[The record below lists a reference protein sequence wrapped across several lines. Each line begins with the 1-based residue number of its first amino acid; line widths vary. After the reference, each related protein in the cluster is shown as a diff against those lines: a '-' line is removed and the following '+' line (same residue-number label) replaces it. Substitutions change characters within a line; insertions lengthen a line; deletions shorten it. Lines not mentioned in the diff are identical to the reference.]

1 MPDDAVSRPAAAVQ
15 LPTTNYQLPTDR
27 ALPTTNCQLQ
37 TWFRAAFTLIEVNL
51 AIFIMAGGVL
61 AMISL
66 YSLGFRESKQ
76 SREDVAAAAIADE
89 VLNPLV
95 VALSS
100 RKLKWS
106 EWRSL
111 GFQTVSG
118 SSGTGLSGAQI
129 QVMPG
134 SGSAGAGWLSYVE
147 KRGTKKNANYYVPQD
162 PESKASGVYRNLI
175 NAGRDGYNLPST
187 PDMPVGMT
195 YALVA
200 SRESES
206 SPVITLAVRCVRK
219 SLRNTLMSQPVFS
232 TEVHF
237 QGDPNQ

>member
-1 MPDDAVSRPAAAVQ
+1 MNR
-15 LPTTNYQLPTDR
+15 
-27 ALPTTNCQLQ
+27 
-37 TWFRAAFTLIEVNL
+37 FFKKAFTLIEVNL

-66 YSLGFRESKQ
+66 YSLGFRESRQ
-76 SREDVAAAAIADE
+76 SREDVASAALADA

-100 RKLKWS
+100 SKLKWS
-106 EWRSL
+106 EWRALPLRTLNS
-111 GFQTVSG
+111 GISAGDGSG
-118 SSGTGLSGAQI
+118 SSV
-129 QVMPG
+129 QVLPNN
-134 SGSAGAGWLSYVE
+134 GWLSYFD
-147 KRGTKKNANYYVPQD
+147 TKGSGASKVCYVSSD
-162 PESKASGVYRNLI
+162 PSGVANGVYGQLV
-175 NAGRDGYNLPST
+175 GVDKDGWGLPGSVT
-187 PDMPVGMT
+187 IPSGMT

-200 SRESES
+200 SRESEN

-219 SLRNTLMSQPVFS
+219 NLRNTLMSQPVFS

>member
-1 MPDDAVSRPAAAVQ
+1 MNRI
-15 LPTTNYQLPTDR
+15 
-27 ALPTTNCQLQ
+27 LQ
-37 TWFRAAFTLIEVNL
+37 RAFTLIEVNL

-66 YSLGFRESKQ
+66 YSLGFRESRQ
-76 SREDVAAAAIADE
+76 SREDVAASAIADD

-106 EWRSL
+106 EWRGLNFQNVSSSSASGL
-111 GFQTVSG
+111 GGVE
-118 SSGTGLSGAQI
+118 L

-134 SGSAGAGWLSYVE
+134 SGGAGSGWLAYLE
-147 KRGTKKNANYYVPQD
+147 KKGSKEDAIYYVPQD
-162 PESKASGVYRNLI
+162 PENRANGVYSKLI
-175 NAGRDGYNLPST
+175 NVGNGDYNLPSSPT
-187 PDMPVGMT
+187 MPVGMT

-200 SRESES
+200 SRENAT

-219 SLRNTLMSQPVFS
+219 NLRNTLMSQPVFS

-237 QGDPNQ
+237 QGDPNN

>member
-1 MPDDAVSRPAAAVQ
+1 MSKAQKLTGSVKRQ
-15 LPTTNYQLPTDR
+15 EDR
-27 ALPTTNCQLQ
+27 RNLSSISYHLSSKI
-37 TWFRAAFTLIEVNL
+37 RAAFTLIEVNL

-134 SGSAGAGWLSYVE
+134 SGSAGEGWLSYVE
-147 KRGTKKNANYYVPQD
+147 KHGSKKDAHYSVPQD
-162 PESKASGVYRNLI
+162 PESKASSVYRNLI

-200 SRESES
+200 SRESET
-206 SPVITLAVRCVRK
+206 SPVIALAVRCVRK

-237 QGDPNQ
+237 QGDPNN

>member
-1 MPDDAVSRPAAAVQ
+1 MNRI
-15 LPTTNYQLPTDR
+15 
-27 ALPTTNCQLQ
+27 LQ
-37 TWFRAAFTLIEVNL
+37 RAFTLIEVNL

-76 SREDVAAAAIADE
+76 SREDVSSAAIADE

-106 EWRSL
+106 EWRGLS
-111 GFQTVSG
+111 FQSVSG
-118 SSGTGLSGAQI
+118 GSGTGFGGANL

-134 SGSAGAGWLSYVE
+134 SGGAGSGWLSYLE
-147 KRGTKKNANYYVPQD
+147 KKGSKKDAVYYVPSD

-175 NAGRDGYNLPST
+175 NAGKDGYNLPSS
-187 PDMPVGMT
+187 PEMPVGMT

-200 SRESES
+200 SRESPS

-237 QGDPNQ
+237 QGDPNL